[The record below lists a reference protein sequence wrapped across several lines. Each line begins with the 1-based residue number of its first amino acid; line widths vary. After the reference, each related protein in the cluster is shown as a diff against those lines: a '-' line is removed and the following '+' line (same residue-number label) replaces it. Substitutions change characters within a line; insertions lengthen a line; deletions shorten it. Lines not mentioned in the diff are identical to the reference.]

1 MELANEW
8 AGGPPKAA
16 ALRALLP
23 FGVSVLFTEI
33 TVTET
38 D

>member
-1 MELANEW
+1 MELANER

-16 ALRALLP
+16 ALRALPP
-23 FGVSVLFTEI
+23 FGIRAFSAQI

>member
-16 ALRALLP
+16 ALRALPP
-23 FGVSVLFTEI
+23 FGVNALTAAI
-33 TVTET
+33 TMTKT